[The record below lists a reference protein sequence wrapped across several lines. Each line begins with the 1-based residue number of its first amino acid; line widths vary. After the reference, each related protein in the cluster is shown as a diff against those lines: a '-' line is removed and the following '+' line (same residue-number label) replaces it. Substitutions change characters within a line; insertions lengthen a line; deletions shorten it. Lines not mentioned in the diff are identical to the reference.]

1 MSLGDIKRELSMAFK
16 PVVRGLAAGL
26 VGGLVASW
34 VMNQFQTGL
43 QKMLEGGD
51 KSQSSKEDSP
61 QQGAGA
67 ELNRI
72 GLEDPSDNATE
83 RTANIIAAKGFG
95 TSLSKEEKKTSGE
108 VVHYAFGGTTG
119 AFYGLLSE
127 LTDQVTL
134 GRGALFGIGVWLA
147 ADEIAVP
154 VLGLS
159 KPAAKTPLSTHA
171 YALASHIVYG
181 ITTDTLRR
189 VVKSIF

>member
-1 MSLGDIKRELSMAFK
+1 MAFK
-16 PVVRGLAAGL
+16 PIVRGLAAGL

-43 QKMLEGGD
+43 QKLLEGED
-51 KSQSSKEDSP
+51 KSQKPQPSKEDSP

-72 GLEDPSDNATE
+72 GLEDPGDNATE

-127 LTDQVTL
+127 
-134 GRGALFGIGVWLA
+134 
-147 ADEIAVP
+147 
-154 VLGLS
+154 
-159 KPAAKTPLSTHA
+159 
-171 YALASHIVYG
+171 
-181 ITTDTLRR
+181 
-189 VVKSIF
+189 